1 MAQEITMTAGARLS
15 MLIRPKEDGVVVP
28 IPVGSTCSAAMQ
40 SRSGEII
47 DLEPQ
52 IVDDEIRID
61 YDTIAL
67 SPGRYQMDI
76 RITVQEGYDQ
86 WSERVTVVLTKG
98 ISPPSA
104 R

>member
-1 MAQEITMTAGARLS
+1 

-28 IPVGSTCSAAMQ
+28 IPEGSTCSAAMQ
-40 SRSGEII
+40 SPSGDII
-47 DLEPQ
+47 DLEPV
-52 IVDDEIRID
+52 IDNDEIRVD
-61 YDTIAL
+61 YDTIGL

-76 RITVQEGYDQ
+76 RITVQTGYDQ
-86 WSERVTVVLTKG
+86 WSEKVIVSITKG